1 MTLMETDSHGNP
13 TVYMSDGFFFKNY
26 KVFVEYDY
34 PEPGTRGLID
44 AQVVR
49 IEYADGHVSEWPRRF
64 IPKEYSYANKA
75 DNEG

>member
-1 MTLMETDSHGNP
+1 MTIIETDSHGNP

-64 IPKEYSYANKA
+64 IPKSNPLPDVPE
-75 DNEG
+75 E